1 MTSLHVDLSSGR
13 TCGLLQSLLSLKTET
28 KIV

>member
-13 TCGLLQSLLSLKTET
+13 TCGLFY
-28 KIV
+28 